1 MSFTDTI
8 LCSAALQPKTILVGL
23 LGSICFIQIRLAVEA
38 DLPAII
44 EIYNA
49 AIPSRLATAD
59 LEPISVESRR
69 AWFRSHGDRYPVWV
83 IAIGSHDIQSDQN
96 EQILG
101 WLSLQMFYGRPA
113 YHKTAEVSIYIDPK
127 SQGKGIGKKLLGHA
141 IAQCSKLNISKLVG
155 FIFAHNA
162 ASRRLFENFGFTEW
176 GFLPEVAELDGQEQ
190 SLVIFGKI
198 I

>member
-1 MSFTDTI
+1 M
-8 LCSAALQPKTILVGL
+8 
-23 LGSICFIQIRLAVEA
+23 QIRLAVEA

-69 AWFRSHGDRYPVWV
+69 AWFRSHDDRYPVWV
-83 IAIGSHDIQSDQN
+83 MVIGSHDIQSDQN

-113 YHKTAEVSIYIDPK
+113 YHQTAEVSIYIDPQ

-141 IAQCSKLNISKLVG
+141 IAQSSSLNISKLVG
-155 FIFAHNA
+155 FIFAHNM
-162 ASRRLFENFGFTEW
+162 ASRRLFEKFGFTEW
-176 GFLPEVAELDGQEQ
+176 GFLPEVAELDGKEQ
-190 SLVIFGKI
+190 SLVILGKI

>member
-1 MSFTDTI
+1 M
-8 LCSAALQPKTILVGL
+8 
-23 LGSICFIQIRLAVEA
+23 QIRVALEA
-38 DLPAII
+38 DLSAIVQ
-44 EIYNA
+44 IYNA

-69 AWFRSHGDRYPVWV
+69 AWLRSHGDRYPVWV
-83 IAIGSHDIQSDQN
+83 MTVGDRNIESDQN

-113 YHKTAEVSIYIDPK
+113 YHKTAEVSIYLDPMC
-127 SQGKGIGKKLLGHA
+127 QGKGLGKELLSYA
-141 IAQCSKLNISKLVG
+141 IAQCPKLDITKLVG
-155 FIFAHNA
+155 FVFAHNVV
-162 ASRRLFENFGFTEW
+162 SRRLFERLGFTEW
-176 GFLPEVAELDGQEQ
+176 GFLPEIAELDSIDQ

>member
-1 MSFTDTI
+1 M
-8 LCSAALQPKTILVGL
+8 
-23 LGSICFIQIRLAVEA
+23 QIRLAVEA
-38 DLPAII
+38 DLPSII

-59 LEPISVESRR
+59 LEPISVDSRR
-69 AWFRSHGDRYPVWV
+69 AWFRSHDARYPVWV
-83 IAIGSHDIQSDQN
+83 ITIGDRHIQSDQN

-127 SQGKGIGKKLLGHA
+127 YQGKGIGKKLLDYA
-141 IAQCSKLNISKLVG
+141 IAQCPKLNISKLVG
-155 FIFAHNA
+155 FVFAHNV
-162 ASRRLFENFGFTEW
+162 ASRCLFEKAGFTEW
-176 GFLPEVAELDGQEQ
+176 GFLPDIAELDGINQ
-190 SLVIFGKI
+190 SLRIFGKI

>member
-1 MSFTDTI
+1 M
-8 LCSAALQPKTILVGL
+8 
-23 LGSICFIQIRLAVEA
+23 QIRLALET
-38 DLPAII
+38 DLPSIV

-49 AIPSRLATAD
+49 AIPTRLATAD

-69 AWFRSHGDRYPVWV
+69 SWLRSHDARYPVWV
-83 IAIGSHDIQSDQN
+83 ITIGDRDIQSDQN

-113 YHKTAEVSIYIDPK
+113 YHKTAEVSIYIAPS
-127 SQGKGIGKKLLGHA
+127 SQGNGLGKELLGFA
-141 IAQCSKLNISKLVG
+141 IAQCPSLNITKLVG
-155 FIFAHNA
+155 FVFAHNA
-162 ASRRLFENFGFTEW
+162 ASRRLFERLGFTEW
-176 GFLPEVAELDGQEQ
+176 GFLPEIAELDGIDQ

>member
-1 MSFTDTI
+1 M
-8 LCSAALQPKTILVGL
+8 
-23 LGSICFIQIRLAVEA
+23 QIRLAIEA

-69 AWFRSHGDRYPVWV
+69 TWFRSHGDRYPVWV
-83 IAIGSHDIQSDQN
+83 IAIGDRNIQSAQN
-96 EQILG
+96 EKIVG
-101 WLSLQMFYGRPA
+101 WISLQMFYGRPA
-113 YHKTAEVSIYIDPK
+113 YHKTAEVSIYIDPLC
-127 SQGKGIGKKLLGHA
+127 QGNGIGKELLSYA
-141 IAQCSKLNISKLVG
+141 IAQCPKLNITKLVG
-155 FIFAHNA
+155 FVFAHNA
-162 ASRRLFENFGFTEW
+162 ASRRLFERFGFTEW
-176 GFLPEVAELDGQEQ
+176 GFLPKVAELDGIDQ